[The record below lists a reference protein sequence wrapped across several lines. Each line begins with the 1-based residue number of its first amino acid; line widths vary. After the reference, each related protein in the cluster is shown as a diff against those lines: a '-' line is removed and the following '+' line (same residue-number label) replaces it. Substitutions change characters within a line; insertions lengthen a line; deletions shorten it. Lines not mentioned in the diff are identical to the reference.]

1 MKGKREREVRG
12 DPKPKTG
19 EYLPGHTKSVAK
31 SDTASFGSQQTDWDA
46 STLPLSY
53 TR

>member
-1 MKGKREREVRG
+1 MKRKREREVTG
-12 DPKPKTG
+12 DPKPKMQ
-19 EYLPGHTKSVAK
+19 EYLLRHAKSVAK
-31 SDTASFGSQQTDWDA
+31 SDPASFGSQQTDWEA